1 MTFVNPNLANLRNPG
16 DNAKD
21 AGEQSNRLNP
31 HLSHVTAWLPIA
43 FETFNLRVFG
53 NCFPL
58 FGCAEGMANNSA
70 LEKLKNVMND
80 AGKSVEELFA
90 EMDADG
96 DGTINGPEFYKGVKK
111 LVGEALTPDQISM
124 IIAAFDTNGDNRID
138 VMELRNALA

>member
-1 MTFVNPNLANLRNPG
+1 
-16 DNAKD
+16 
-21 AGEQSNRLNP
+21 
-31 HLSHVTAWLPIA
+31 
-43 FETFNLRVFG
+43 
-53 NCFPL
+53 
-58 FGCAEGMANNSA
+58 MANNSA

-124 IIAAFDTNGDNRID
+124 IITAFDTNGDNRID

>member
-1 MTFVNPNLANLRNPG
+1 M
-16 DNAKD
+16 AK
-21 AGEQSNRLNP
+21 
-31 HLSHVTAWLPIA
+31 
-43 FETFNLRVFG
+43 
-53 NCFPL
+53 
-58 FGCAEGMANNSA
+58 NNA

-111 LVGEALTPDQISM
+111 LVGEALTPDHISM

-138 VMELRNALA
+138 VMELRNALS

>member
-1 MTFVNPNLANLRNPG
+1 M
-16 DNAKD
+16 AK
-21 AGEQSNRLNP
+21 
-31 HLSHVTAWLPIA
+31 
-43 FETFNLRVFG
+43 
-53 NCFPL
+53 
-58 FGCAEGMANNSA
+58 NSA

-111 LVGEALTPDQISM
+111 LVAEALTPDQISI

-138 VMELRNALA
+138 VMELRNALS

>member
-1 MTFVNPNLANLRNPG
+1 
-16 DNAKD
+16 
-21 AGEQSNRLNP
+21 
-31 HLSHVTAWLPIA
+31 
-43 FETFNLRVFG
+43 
-53 NCFPL
+53 
-58 FGCAEGMANNSA
+58 MASNSA

-138 VMELRNALA
+138 VMELRNALS